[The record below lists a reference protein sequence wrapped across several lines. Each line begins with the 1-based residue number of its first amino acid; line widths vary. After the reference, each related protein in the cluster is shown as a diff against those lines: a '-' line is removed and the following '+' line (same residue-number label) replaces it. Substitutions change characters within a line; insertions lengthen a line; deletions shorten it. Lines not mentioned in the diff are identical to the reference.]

1 MAVVTLVTGLGGL
14 AGIGQVVVS
23 TAKELK
29 GAGLATQAEMADVS
43 KRIDAIDRRLDQ
55 WQDAAD
61 NRDARIGA
69 AERKLEVAG
78 EFDCTINGGQSPY
91 VAGPCPEPGEWNRTN
106 TNVRALTGYRA
117 DRAWK

>member
-61 NRDARIGA
+61 NRDARIGT
-69 AERKLEVAG
+69 AERKLTLAG
-78 EFDCTINGGQSPY
+78 EFDCIINGGQSPY
-91 VAGPCPEPGEWNRTN
+91 VSGPCPEPGEWTRDN
-106 TNVRALTGYRA
+106 TSVRALTGHRSR
-117 DRAWK
+117 RAWK